1 MIKFA
6 LLLSKGDEET
16 VLETFETKEEAIKRG
31 NELHSQYTS
40 DQGLLNCVAT
50 EIDENNKMTNPNRQR
65 CFRAWL

>member
-6 LLLSKGDEET
+6 LLLSEGDKET

-31 NELHSQYTS
+31 NELHSQYS
-40 DQGLLNCVAT
+40 SVQGLLNCVAT
-50 EIDENNKMTNPNRQR
+50 EFDENNKMTNPNRQR